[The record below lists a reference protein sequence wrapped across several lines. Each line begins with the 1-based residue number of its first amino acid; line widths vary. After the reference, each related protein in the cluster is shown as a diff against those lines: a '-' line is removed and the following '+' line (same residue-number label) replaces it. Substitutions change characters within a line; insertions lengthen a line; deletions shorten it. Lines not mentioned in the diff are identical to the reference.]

1 MKARLATVWLQGC
14 SGCHMSL
21 LDLDAR
27 IIEIAQ
33 LVDVV
38 YSPLVDIKEF
48 PEDVDVTFVEGAVNT
63 AEDAA
68 RLKRIRECTHVLVA
82 LGDCAITGNVPSM
95 RNPFDLQQVFRR
107 AYIEN
112 VAQPSQIPNEFI
124 PPLLP
129 RVLPL
134 HAVVHVD
141 AFVPGCPP
149 PPEAIAL
156 ALTEI
161 LAARIPDVHQVTRFG
176 K

>member
-1 MKARLATVWLQGC
+1 MKARLATIWLQGC

-21 LDLDAR
+21 LDLDAA

-33 LVDVV
+33 LVEMV
-38 YSPLVDIKEF
+38 YGPLVDLKNF
-48 PEDVDVTFVEGAVNT
+48 PENVDVTLVEGAVNT

-68 RLKRIRECTHVLVA
+68 RLKRVRECTRVLVA
-82 LGDCAITGNVPSM
+82 LGDCAVTGNVPAM

-112 VAQPSQIPNEFI
+112 VSLQPGIPNEFI

-134 HAVVHVD
+134 
-141 AFVPGCPP
+141 
-149 PPEAIAL
+149 L
-156 ALTEI
+156 AH
-161 LAARIPDVHQVTRFG
+161 RRTRAG
-176 K
+176 HDSIGR